1 MGNKATDGTGEGK
14 VVVMHGLSTDEA
26 VRAMRAVKAALG
38 DERGIAF
45 AMSTETNLGWLLS
58 DLVEHV
64 LEEHEAMTGGA
75 GTSGD

>member
-1 MGNKATDGTGEGK
+1 MGTNESDEKGEGK

-45 AMSTETNLGWLLS
+45 AMSTETNLGWRLS
-58 DLVEHV
+58 ELVEHV

-75 GTSGD
+75 SD

>member
-1 MGNKATDGTGEGK
+1 MGSTNTGTNGEGK

-45 AMSTETNLGWLLS
+45 AMSTETNLDWRLS
-58 DLVEHV
+58 ELVEHV
-64 LEEHEAMTGGA
+64 REEHEAMTGG
-75 GTSGD
+75 GSS